1 MPSHGRA
8 HCCTFHGDIVLS
20 VERKRELSLCTI
32 LQYLANPPH
41 LVDGALAPLS
51 MPVKKQAFPWTM
63 RPHAP
68 LYTHKRATAVWQTP
82 LCGRF
87 AFQSPKSIGDGLSK
101 RLPLSGGMFA
111 NSFLLPCRHSCKSG
125 YADCL
130 RGVLCGLCQV
140 TTVGPIIC
148 QYRRPGLQPIFHIS
162 CFRVLYPGPHRLY
175 SIIMQNKKD
184 STDNCDSCPASHTDS
199 RHGHFPSLN
208 VSVVDSTTDIVR
220 ATQPAWRYI

>member
-1 MPSHGRA
+1 MS
-8 HCCTFHGDIVLS
+8 
-20 VERKRELSLCTI
+20 
-32 LQYLANPPH
+32 
-41 LVDGALAPLS
+41 
-51 MPVKKQAFPWTM
+51 VKKQACPWTM

-82 LCGRF
+82 PMRKVF
-87 AFQSPKSIGDGLSK
+87 SAASQFIGEGLSK
-101 RLPLSGGMFA
+101 GYHTLGCMFA
-111 NSFLLPCRHSCKSG
+111 NSFLLPCRYSCKSG

-130 RGVLCGLCQV
+130 RGVLYDLCQV

-148 QYRRPGLQPIFHIS
+148 QYRGAGLQPIFHIS
-162 CFRVLYPGPHRLY
+162 CFRVLYPGLHRLY
-175 SIIMQNKKD
+175 SIIMQNNND

-220 ATQPAWRYI
+220 ATQPVWRYT

>member
-1 MPSHGRA
+1 MAYSHPCPCLSRSRLALGPCDPKL
-8 HCCTFHGDIVLS
+8 HCTHTQAGDCGVADTPM
-20 VERKRELSLCTI
+20 RKSF
-32 LQYLANPPH
+32 
-41 LVDGALAPLS
+41 S
-51 MPVKKQAFPWTM
+51 PVSQF
-63 RPHAP
+63 
-68 LYTHKRATAVWQTP
+68 
-82 LCGRF
+82 
-87 AFQSPKSIGDGLSK
+87 IGDGLSK
-101 RLPLSGGMFA
+101 RLPHFGGMFA
-111 NSFLLPCRHSCKSG
+111 NSFLLPCRHSCKPG

-148 QYRRPGLQPIFHIS
+148 QYRVAGLQPIFHIS

-220 ATQPAWRYI
+220 ATQPAWKYTQRSTARADGIESGLN